1 MYTSSVLCNYQPN
14 KKGQTK
20 ITTETNCFKGYNI
33 KATTNED
40 GTVNV
45 ETWWNENTTGAW
57 WNGTEHAQGKFN
69 TRKEYL
75 KWLTDKFAEI
85 IGE

>member
-1 MYTSSVLCNYQPN
+1 M
-14 KKGQTK
+14 
-20 ITTETNCFKGYNI
+20 TTETNCFKGYNI

-40 GTVNV
+40 GTVDV

-57 WNGTEHAQGKFN
+57 WNGTGHAKGKFN
-69 TRKEYL
+69 NRKEYL

-85 IGE
+85 VGE

>member
-1 MYTSSVLCNYQPN
+1 MN
-14 KKGQTK
+14 
-20 ITTETNCFKGYNI
+20 TETDCFKGYNI
-33 KATTNED
+33 KSTTNED

-45 ETWWNENTTGAW
+45 ETWWNGA
-57 WNGTEHAQGKFN
+57 EHALGKFN

>member
-1 MYTSSVLCNYQPN
+1 MN
-14 KKGQTK
+14 
-20 ITTETNCFKGYNI
+20 TETNCFKGYNI
-33 KATTNED
+33 KAATNED

-69 TRKEYL
+69 NRKEYL
-75 KWLTDKFAEI
+75 K
-85 IGE
+85 

>member
-1 MYTSSVLCNYQPN
+1 MD
-14 KKGQTK
+14 
-20 ITTETNCFKGYNI
+20 TETNCFKGYNI

-45 ETWWNENTTGAW
+45 ETW

>member
-1 MYTSSVLCNYQPN
+1 MN
-14 KKGQTK
+14 
-20 ITTETNCFKGYNI
+20 TETNCFKGYNI

-57 WNGTEHAQGKFN
+57 WDGTEHAHGKFN

>member
-1 MYTSSVLCNYQPN
+1 MDTETNCSNN
-14 KKGQTK
+14 
-20 ITTETNCFKGYNI
+20 TETNCFNGYNI

-45 ETWWNENTTGAW
+45 ETWWNENATGAW

-85 IGE
+85 VGE

>member
-1 MYTSSVLCNYQPN
+1 MN
-14 KKGQTK
+14 
-20 ITTETNCFKGYNI
+20 TENNCFKGYNI

-45 ETWWNENTTGAW
+45 EAWWNENA
-57 WNGTEHAQGKFN
+57 NGEYCETPTAYGKFN

-75 KWLTDKFAEI
+75 KWLTYKFAEI
-85 IGE
+85 VGE

>member
-1 MYTSSVLCNYQPN
+1 MYYVI
-14 KKGQTK
+14 TK
-20 ITTETNCFKGYNI
+20 QRKDKQNEHRNQLLQGIQHQG
-33 KATTNED
+33 TTNED